1 VGTPKA
7 GVFAEGQAAVV
18 AAAIIAQQAG
28 RESPVQYDGRGQVYM
43 EFGHCQVARLD
54 LTFAAGRPPTG
65 TFEAPSTDLTSHKS
79 EFVTTRVQRWFGRDT
94 SDQENGHSL

>member
-1 VGTPKA
+1 
-7 GVFAEGQAAVV
+7 
-18 AAAIIAQQAG
+18 
-28 RESPVQYDGRGQVYM
+28 
-43 EFGHCQVARLD
+43 VARLD